1 MIVKRLR
8 LKNNWSQ
15 EQLAQFSGLSLRT
28 IQRIESGQ
36 KPSIESVKALA
47 AVFDISITTLQQNY
61 MLIDKNSK
69 QWQQHPKWLKVI
81 FWGSNYIWLRSR
93 QEAVWFECFIA
104 LMAIVFLVAAFIQPA
119 SDRIA
124 LLSLSLVCT
133 LSAYIWS
140 VLIRLSDKYH
150 IWQTGH

>member
-36 KPSIESVKALA
+36 KPSVESIKALA

-61 MLIDKNSK
+61 MLI
-69 QWQQHPKWLKVI
+69 
-81 FWGSNYIWLRSR
+81 
-93 QEAVWFECFIA
+93 A
-104 LMAIVFLVAAFIQPA
+104 
-119 SDRIA
+119 
-124 LLSLSLVCT
+124 
-133 LSAYIWS
+133 
-140 VLIRLSDKYH
+140 
-150 IWQTGH
+150 